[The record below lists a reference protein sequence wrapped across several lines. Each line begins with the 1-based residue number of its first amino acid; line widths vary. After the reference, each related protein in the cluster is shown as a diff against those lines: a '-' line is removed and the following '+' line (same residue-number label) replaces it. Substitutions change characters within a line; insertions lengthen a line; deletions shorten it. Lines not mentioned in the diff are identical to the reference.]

1 MDDVFK
7 CWTEDS
13 VRTLATRRPLMT
25 LRRAVSTVWMGLKLD
40 CSRLRNEWERAKGAW
55 LVQMRLLRSLAA
67 KRKREIVA
75 ANGGMESRRDV
86 RDLVCVTSQ
95 CEDAM
100 DAAQFMRRCEGRGI
114 RTQR

>member
-13 VRTLATRRPLMT
+13 IRTLATRRPLMT

-75 ANGGMESRRDV
+75 AKGGVESRGDV
-86 RDLVCVTSQ
+86 RDLSV
-95 CEDAM
+95 
-100 DAAQFMRRCEGRGI
+100 
-114 RTQR
+114 